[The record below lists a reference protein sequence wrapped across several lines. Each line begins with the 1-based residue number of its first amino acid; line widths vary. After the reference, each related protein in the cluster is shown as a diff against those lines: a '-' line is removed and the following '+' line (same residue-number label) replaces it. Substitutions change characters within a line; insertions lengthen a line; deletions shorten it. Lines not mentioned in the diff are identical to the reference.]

1 MSTSGKG
8 EQNFRAGT

>member
-8 EQNFRAGT
+8 EQNIRAGN